1 VLSISRF
8 SSFFEIGA
16 LTAGAACV
24 GQGLTQVVAALH
36 PLDAA
41 LSVNHSLLARIEGVA
56 FAAHLYPKRGLGGP
70 GVKHVAAGARHRGIV
85 KVRVDFCFHFLT
97 DLSF

>member
-1 VLSISRF
+1 VLSITRF

-41 LSVNHSLLARIEGVA
+41 LGVNHPLLARIEGMA
-56 FAAHLYPKRGLGGP
+56 FAAHLY
-70 GVKHVAAGARHRGIV
+70 A
-85 KVRVDFCFHFLT
+85 
-97 DLSF
+97 

>member
-1 VLSISRF
+1 MPSISRF
-8 SSFFEIGA
+8 SSFFEIDA
-16 LTAGAACV
+16 LTVGAVCV

-41 LSVNHSLLARIEGVA
+41 LGVNHSLLARIEGVA
-56 FAAHLYPKRGLGGP
+56 FAAHLYSKRGLGGP

-85 KVRVDFCFHFLT
+85 KIRVDFCFHFLT